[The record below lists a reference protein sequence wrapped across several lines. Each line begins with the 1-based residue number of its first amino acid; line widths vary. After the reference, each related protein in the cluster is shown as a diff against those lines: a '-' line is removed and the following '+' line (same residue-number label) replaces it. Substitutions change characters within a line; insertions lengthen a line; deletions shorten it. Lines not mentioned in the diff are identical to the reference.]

1 MLVVFLDS
9 LGSNERIIAQIH
21 SIQKK
26 KESFA
31 FLCFLKVEVP
41 NFSERKEKMSLHN
54 FLYNFLVWLVYPIRI
69 FLLTIFLNAWLRL
82 QLIHPIGSKMPI
94 KSGIRY
100 KWIPQSGKD
109 PMLSWVARR
118 SQIRVF
124 IFWVT
129 TVLFGFAAA
138 DSDPN
143 GRGRQSLQETQP
155 KFIILRA
162 RENTKQIT

>member
-1 MLVVFLDS
+1 MNVL
-9 LGSNERIIAQIH
+9 RRYTRYRR
-21 SIQKK
+21 KK
-26 KESFA
+26 NRLLF
-31 FLCFLKVEVP
+31 FVFLKVEVP

-100 KWIPQSGKD
+100 KWIPQSGKN